1 MPVMSAVSI
10 YNVTSLATEQIY
22 GRNSRHG
29 DDVESCGLNTAL
41 QCNVDGL
48 PSLSPHSPLQN
59 CPVRI
64 RRNPPSKISQHKF
77 INKCNANL
85 CISCELTLSA
95 YNLRNRRWGG
105 CVYVLQMFFAFL
117 IFLFFFRPSII
128 WQPFSGTAERIFV
141 KLLPNDTG
149 ENGVCNVMPP
159 PGEWRMLIICVIHAM
174 TLAQSPQGA
183 THGGCVII

>member
-1 MPVMSAVSI
+1 MPMHTCPAVWPKPNERLVAVPPFNMTVKMPVMSAVSI

-95 YNLRNRRWGG
+95 YNLRNRR
-105 CVYVLQMFFAFL
+105 
-117 IFLFFFRPSII
+117 
-128 WQPFSGTAERIFV
+128 
-141 KLLPNDTG
+141 
-149 ENGVCNVMPP
+149 
-159 PGEWRMLIICVIHAM
+159 
-174 TLAQSPQGA
+174 
-183 THGGCVII
+183 